1 MVDMQDILD
10 SDRKQSPSDDW
21 DDVGEPSIADDDVIP
36 VNEDGIDENAG
47 LASPREWTERPLD
60 VPERDEAKYV
70 KRFRDVDVDRLISD
84 FDLSV
89 TKDFGINNEYAA
101 VRQIDDLG
109 LTEDLNNPLV
119 LDAGDDEVPTPTG
132 EPDEDM
138 TDDGD

>member
-1 MVDMQDILD
+1 M
-10 SDRKQSPSDDW
+10 
-21 DDVGEPSIADDDVIP
+21 
-36 VNEDGIDENAG
+36 
-47 LASPREWTERPLD
+47 
-60 VPERDEAKYV
+60 

-89 TKDFGINNEYAA
+89 GKDFGINNEYAA

-119 LDAGDDEVPTPTG
+119 LDAGDDEVPTTTG